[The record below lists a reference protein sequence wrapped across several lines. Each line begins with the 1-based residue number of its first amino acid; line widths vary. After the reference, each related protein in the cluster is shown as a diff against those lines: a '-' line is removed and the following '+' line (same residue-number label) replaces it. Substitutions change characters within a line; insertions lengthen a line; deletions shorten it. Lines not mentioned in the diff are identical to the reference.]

1 MTNNSFQ
8 LPKTIETHFHATNTD
23 DPALL
28 LSIFAEDAV
37 VFDAGKEY
45 HWKQA
50 IKEWSDIDYFSVH
63 LRLEVINAVQDAKE
77 VVVTA
82 KCDGDYNKAGLPDPL
97 YLDFHFTIEE
107 DKVTRLRNVLSSNSR
122 AIPLPH
128 PIAAF
133 YHAAD
138 VYDAELL
145 AACFTEDAMLVDE
158 GEEYDGPKA
167 VSSHILEANRS
178 ANVITEITNCAE
190 KNGETVVTATIS
202 GNFDG
207 SPIPLDFHFNLN
219 DGKIKSLN
227 ITVAGASTVPL
238 TNSDFPAQPF
248 RS

>member
-45 HWKQA
+45 HGKQA

-107 DKVTRLRNVLSSNSR
+107 DKVTRLATFFPLTAGQFHCRIRLQPFIMPRMSTMPNCLPPASR
-122 AIPLPH
+122 RMPCWLTREKSMMVPKPSAVIFLRQTG
-128 PIAAF
+128 AQM
-133 YHAAD
+133 
-138 VYDAELL
+138 LL
-145 AACFTEDAMLVDE
+145 L
-158 GEEYDGPKA
+158 K
-167 VSSHILEANRS
+167 
-178 ANVITEITNCAE
+178 
-190 KNGETVVTATIS
+190 
-202 GNFDG
+202 
-207 SPIPLDFHFNLN
+207 SPIVQKKTVKRLSPPPFPVTSTEVRSHWISTSILMM
-219 DGKIKSLN
+219 GKLK
-227 ITVAGASTVPL
+227 A
-238 TNSDFPAQPF
+238 
-248 RS
+248 

>member
-8 LPKTIETHFHATNTD
+8 LPKTIETHFHATNTED
-23 DPALL
+23 SDLL

-45 HWKQA
+45 HGKPA
-50 IKEWSDIDYFSVH
+50 IKEWSDLDYFSVH
-63 LRLEVINAVQDAKE
+63 LRLEVINSVQDAKE
-77 VVVTA
+77 IVVTA

-97 YLDFHFTIEE
+97 YLDFHFTMDK

-122 AIPLPH
+122 AIPLSQ

-133 YHAAD
+133 YHASD

-145 AACFTEDAMLVDE
+145 AACFAEDAMLVDE
-158 GEEYDGPKA
+158 GEEYHGPKA
-167 VSSHILEANRS
+167 VSGHILEANRS
-178 ANVITEITNCAE
+178 AKVITEITDCAE

-227 ITVAGASTVPL
+227 ITVAGES
-238 TNSDFPAQPF
+238 
-248 RS
+248 

>member
-45 HWKQA
+45 HGKQA

-107 DKVTRLRNVLSSNSR
+107 DRVTRLRNVLSSNSR